1 MEELCVRHSYPMS
14 FQCDV
19 DDALLNMKKSVDDE
33 EIAKFESFNEN
44 YGQD

>member
-1 MEELCVRHSYPMS
+1 MS

-19 DDALLNMKKSVDDE
+19 EDALLNMKKSVDDE
-33 EIAKFESFNEN
+33 ELAKFESFNEN